1 MQLEKFIQFVVHNNA
16 LIIQGLVGGIVLLVL
31 FLAYRSFVAAKDTEI
46 HGAANLGGGAS
57 LGELEEALKKILEK
71 ANAVP
76 LAGAVSGATPEQGAL
91 LEKIDSLKRELEV
104 KQVELEQAKAVAP
117 AAGASADPGVGAG
130 MSSEEKDALEA
141 QLKELQARLSE
152 YEIISED
159 IADLSFYKEENAKLK
174 KEMESLKQ
182 GGASAAPVVAAP
194 VAAAQSA
201 PVAAT
206 PPPPP
211 EPALSPSPEP
221 AAAAAKAEPEIVG
234 KSKAMD
240 EALAAPAAADVVVDD
255 DIMKEFEAAVAA
267 QKSGGLA
274 PEPVKAAASPATVD
288 LTPAP
293 VVEAP
298 APVAQVDSATGGLP
312 GQSSIDDLLAE
323 AQADLMA
330 EMATPAPVV
339 DEAHEAAPSSAA
351 PAAETA
357 AVPVTDG
364 GLDLGSMD
372 MDKMVAEAMGLDGVE
387 SSDSAVSALEV
398 EMDPNKLAEEA
409 ASLQAV
415 KPEDAALMGDFENFV
430 KKEKGES

>member
-46 HGAANLGGGAS
+46 HGAAHLGGGAS

-76 LAGAVSGATPEQGAL
+76 QASAVAGANPEQGAL

-117 AAGASADPGVGAG
+117 AAGASADPAAGAG
-130 MSSEEKDALEA
+130 MSSEEKSALES

-174 KEMESLKQ
+174 KEMDSLKQ
-182 GGASAAPVVAAP
+182 GGASAAPAAAAP
-194 VAAAQSA
+194 A

-206 PPPPP
+206 PVAVVEPPPP
-211 EPALSPSPEP
+211 PAPEP
-221 AAAAAKAEPEIVG
+221 APAPEPKAEPEIVG
-234 KSKAMD
+234 KSKATD
-240 EALAAPAAADVVVDD
+240 EAPAAVPEVVVDD

-274 PEPVKAAASPATVD
+274 APEPAKAAPQPEVVAAAPDPEVVAETASD
-288 LTPAP
+288 QG
-293 VVEAP
+293 AP
-298 APVAQVDSATGGLP
+298 AAGPA

-330 EMATPAPVV
+330 EMATPTPTPEPSPAPAVV
-339 DEAHEAAPSSAA
+339 AESAA
-351 PAAETA
+351 AATPES
-357 AVPVTDG
+357 